1 MEKAKTYWQRL
12 ENLIDFIVRSKY
24 VMLIALVAILVLNAF
39 YKFYFLDQMHIHED
53 EAFSIFHSQKP
64 LNELYAE
71 LSKEAN
77 PPLYFTLL
85 HFWIGLFGIG
95 PIAVQ
100 SLSALFSIVSAFF
113 IFLIGRRF
121 GGFYAAVFPSLLFL
135 LSNLHFDF
143 SHMARAFSL
152 VFLLSSI
159 SIYLLLRL
167 MEKPSTKVLVLF
179 VFVNAALPYTHYT
192 SVLLPLTEFMILFF
206 VLPDKSKFI
215 KIASSFFVSAVLFL
229 PQFLKFK
236 NSIPDDN
243 FWLQKPTPSDLEF
256 VLTTLT
262 GHDPTHNLIFYSLLV
277 SLLLMIINIFY
288 PVFKKGF
295 KYWYLLLFTA
305 IYFVP
310 VLLNYYLAQ
319 YTPVFRLRYMLYSGI
334 GPLLALGYAIAHLRS
349 SHILKIAFMLLLIL
363 KFKQGFSPKNR
374 ETFKWED
381 ASEAVIS
388 NYQEDVTYYV
398 VPEWRLIDFSYY
410 FNPSA
415 FQDYAQFTERM
426 AELNVFGANQNSDFL
441 EDLDGSDVVLILCN
455 PKDSDPNESIQ
466 KRLDRDGY
474 TTLNKLFESHEIN
487 VETWKK

>member
-1 MEKAKTYWQRL
+1 
-12 ENLIDFIVRSKY
+12 
-24 VMLIALVAILVLNAF
+24 
-39 YKFYFLDQMHIHED
+39 
-53 EAFSIFHSQKP
+53 
-64 LNELYAE
+64 
-71 LSKEAN
+71 
-77 PPLYFTLL
+77 
-85 HFWIGLFGIG
+85 
-95 PIAVQ
+95 
-100 SLSALFSIVSAFF
+100 
-113 IFLIGRRF
+113 
-121 GGFYAAVFPSLLFL
+121 
-135 LSNLHFDF
+135 
-143 SHMARAFSL
+143 
-152 VFLLSSI
+152 
-159 SIYLLLRL
+159 